1 MRGLP
6 EIVADIEAEMDERDT
21 VRELAV
27 KSSRPLGRLAS
38 TAIRGMHRREDVA
51 PLLRSMA
58 EEVGQLNGVLADHPE
73 LFHSGLVANALQEV
87 AEAGIVHA
95 IQRGEGLPAPRDLGV
110 PSAAYLLGL
119 ADTVGELRRFTLDAL
134 RGGDLPT
141 AERYLAVMEEILEAL
156 LRFDYPAALV
166 ALKPKQDTARAL
178 IERTRGE
185 LAVAV
190 RGMALEAKLDRL
202 TGKP

>member
-1 MRGLP
+1 M
-6 EIVADIEAEMDERDT
+6 
-21 VRELAV
+21 
-27 KSSRPLGRLAS
+27 
-38 TAIRGMHRREDVA
+38 
-51 PLLRSMA
+51 
-58 EEVGQLNGVLADHPE
+58 
-73 LFHSGLVANALQEV
+73 
-87 AEAGIVHA
+87 
-95 IQRGEGLPAPRDLGV
+95 

>member
-1 MRGLP
+1 
-6 EIVADIEAEMDERDT
+6 
-21 VRELAV
+21 
-27 KSSRPLGRLAS
+27 
-38 TAIRGMHRREDVA
+38 MHRREDVA
-51 PLLRSMA
+51 ALLASMTD
-58 EEVGQLNGVLADHPE
+58 EVGQLKGVLADHPE

-87 AEAGIVHA
+87 AEARIVDA
-95 IQRGEGLPAPRDLGV
+95 IMRSEDLPSPRVLGV

-119 ADTVGELRRFTLDAL
+119 ADAVGELRRLCLDGL
-134 RGGDLPT
+134 RGGDLPSSQ
-141 AERYLAVMEEILEAL
+141 RYLGMMEEILEAL

-190 RGMALEAKLDRL
+190 RGMALEEKLDKV
-202 TGKP
+202 TGKL